1 MLLSNTRKLA
11 GEKNWKKQKIVK
23 KLKNK
28 KMKNQLQNEKKN
40 YLNIIIS
47 FIFESNLKENSKKKF
62 PKILKKNRY
71 KR

>member
-1 MLLSNTRKLA
+1 
-11 GEKNWKKQKIVK
+11 
-23 KLKNK
+23 
-28 KMKNQLQNEKKN
+28 MKNQLQNEKKN